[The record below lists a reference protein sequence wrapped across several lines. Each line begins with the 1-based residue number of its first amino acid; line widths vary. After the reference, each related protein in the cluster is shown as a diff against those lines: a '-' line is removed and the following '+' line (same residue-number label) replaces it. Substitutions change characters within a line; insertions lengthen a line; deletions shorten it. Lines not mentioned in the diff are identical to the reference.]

1 MYFRNAVL
9 FNYPQNRYGLLY
21 NKDPMSD
28 QPVPSATTTASVV
41 AYFERQRRRSADS
54 FVNIPKI
61 ESFGSIHNRL
71 WSSTADMT
79 FPNASFEF
87 VAEHILQESNGCY
100 TPQNTLRIEIWSNHP
115 LYSSVPIAFDE
126 VDVNSWVSAKCAAQQ
141 KGSRDVTEE
150 RFQLIKPFNSIGSSA
165 VIQLQSIKQLD
176 TPVRL
181 HVSLTYRQQWRAT
194 IEVGRVTPLMGLQI
208 VDVDAFSAKMT
219 LTVIADVGITV
230 GFRKF
235 PPSSITILGGSKV
248 PGLSQ
253 KVVLQGQMAPLQDLL
268 SELLVEGV
276 VPGIGYVKF
285 TIDDGGGTGISDVPS
300 LNSTFS
306 LQVWLLGLV
315 CEYCHNLTGK
325 YVLTFL
331 F

>member
-1 MYFRNAVL
+1 
-9 FNYPQNRYGLLY
+9 
-21 NKDPMSD
+21 
-28 QPVPSATTTASVV
+28 
-41 AYFERQRRRSADS
+41 
-54 FVNIPKI
+54 
-61 ESFGSIHNRL
+61 
-71 WSSTADMT
+71 
-79 FPNASFEF
+79 
-87 VAEHILQESNGCY
+87 
-100 TPQNTLRIEIWSNHP
+100 
-115 LYSSVPIAFDE
+115 
-126 VDVNSWVSAKCAAQQ
+126 
-141 KGSRDVTEE
+141 
-150 RFQLIKPFNSIGSSA
+150 
-165 VIQLQSIKQLD
+165 
-176 TPVRL
+176 L

-331 F
+331 FFRSKLWKLHKTFRRELSFRNHP